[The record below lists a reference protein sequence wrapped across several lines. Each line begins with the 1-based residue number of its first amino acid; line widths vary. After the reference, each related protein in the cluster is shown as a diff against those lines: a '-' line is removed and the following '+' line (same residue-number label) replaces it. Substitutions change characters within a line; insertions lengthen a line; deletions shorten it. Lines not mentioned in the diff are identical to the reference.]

1 MQKSERLILV
11 VDDFEPNRELYA
23 YVLSDEGFRVALAS
37 DGQQALDQ
45 TFQLRPD
52 LIVMDLSLPLVSGPD
67 VARQLKADDR
77 TKHIPIVIIT
87 AYDLPNAAVELGCEA
102 VLTKPCLPA
111 DMLAA
116 INLAL
121 EASGKSDRGESPAG
135 IPPRGASGS
144 L

>member
-1 MQKSERLILV
+1 MQKRERLILV

-23 YVLSDEGFRVALAS
+23 YVLSDQGFQVALAS
-37 DGQQALDQ
+37 DGQEALDHA
-45 TFQLRPD
+45 FQLRPD
-52 LIVMDLSLPLVSGPD
+52 LIVMDLSLPLISGPA
-67 VARQLKADDR
+67 VARQLKADER

-87 AYDLPNAAVELGCEA
+87 AYDVPNAAIELGCEA

-116 INLAL
+116 INRAL
-121 EASGKSDRGESPAG
+121 DASGESHRGESPSG
-135 IPPRGASGS
+135 LPPRGATGS

>member
-1 MQKSERLILV
+1 MQKREQLILV

-37 DGQQALDQ
+37 DGQEALDQ
-45 TFQLRPD
+45 TFNLLPD
-52 LIVMDLSLPLVSGPD
+52 LIVMDLSLPLISGPD
-67 VARQLKADDR
+67 VARQLKADER
-77 TKHIPIVIIT
+77 TGHIPIIIIT

-116 INLAL
+116 INRAL
-121 EASGKSDRGESPAG
+121 EASGKVNQTGPQAG
-135 IPPRGASGS
+135 IPPHGASGS